1 MIRIENLP
9 YFSHLNRTELEKI
22 KKYCT
27 LKKYTSDDILFYEG
41 ERPQYLYILLK
52 GTLKVYQTT
61 AKANHIFILF
71 LTQPG
76 EIIGDYALYAKSPY
90 PNTAQFVTE
99 GEVLKINFS
108 PIQTEMLNNPILNLY
123 IIKSLTKKQR
133 VFLNV
138 IHNEISI
145 NTEAKVAKFL
155 LDHEPLVQTLK
166 QIEIASIL
174 NTTPE
179 TLSRMLS
186 KFKSLGFIHIDTK
199 HIITLQKKE
208 ALQTYY
214 RTIVQN

>member
-1 MIRIENLP
+1 
-9 YFSHLNRTELEKI
+9 
-22 KKYCT
+22 
-27 LKKYTSDDILFYEG
+27 
-41 ERPQYLYILLK
+41 
-52 GTLKVYQTT
+52 
-61 AKANHIFILF
+61 
-71 LTQPG
+71 
-76 EIIGDYALYAKSPY
+76 
-90 PNTAQFVTE
+90 
-99 GEVLKINFS
+99 
-108 PIQTEMLNNPILNLY
+108 MLNNAILNLY
-123 IIKSLTKKQR
+123 IIQSLIKKQR

-138 IHNEISI
+138 IHNEIST

-155 LDHEPLVQTLK
+155 LEHETIVQTLK

>member
-1 MIRIENLP
+1 MIKIENLP
-9 YFSHLNRTELEKI
+9 YFSHLNCTELKKI
-22 KKYCT
+22 KNCCT
-27 LKKYTSDDILFYEG
+27 LKKYTSNDILFYEG
-41 ERPQYLYILLK
+41 ETPTYLYILLK

-61 AKANHIFILF
+61 AKANHVFILF
-71 LTQPG
+71 FTQPG

-99 GEVLKINFS
+99 GEVLKINFF
-108 PIQTEMLNNPILNLY
+108 PIQKEMLNNSILTLHV
-123 IIKSLTKKQR
+123 IQSLIKKQR

-138 IHNEISI
+138 IHNEISTNI
-145 NTEAKVAKFL
+145 EAKVAKFL
-155 LDHEPLVQTLK
+155 LDNAHLLQTLK

-186 KFKSLGFIHIDTK
+186 KLKSLGFIHIDKK

-208 ALQTYY
+208 ALQTHY